1 MISTKLCLENKVGG
15 CCTVNT
21 PYLGRSSRL
30 DTFLNVNSWMLLW
43 DFLQATWRS
52 ILSSRDV
59 LKSGYRWK
67 IGDGRKVQI
76 WMNHWVPIVPVL
88 GGPRANGILNCEA
101 FMSGLIDY
109 DLKVWKDDLIHDRCL
124 ERCNP
129 RL

>member
-1 MISTKLCLENKVGG
+1 MISTKLCLGNKVGG

-43 DFLQATWRS
+43 DFLQATWGS

-67 IGDGRKVQI
+67 IGDDRKVQI

-88 GGPRANGILNCEA
+88 GGPRVNGILNCGA
-101 FMSGLIDY
+101 SMSGLIDY
-109 DLKVWKDDLIHDRCL
+109 DLKVWKDDLIYDRCF

-129 RL
+129 RP